1 MKIDDQNETF
11 LVIFKHCEKVWKQ
24 ASMEETC
31 AKQVGVWLE
40 LGYISLSKAECWQNR
55 ISSSQNNHYD
65 FWSQNSANV
74 ELDFRHLMHTLLDE

>member
-24 ASMEETC
+24 VSMEETC

-40 LGYISLSKAECWQNR
+40 NR

-65 FWSQNSANV
+65 FDREIAQA
-74 ELDFRHLMHTLLDE
+74 LAAYK